1 MNKMQAIGAP
11 FLLEHSSCSNLKTK
25 LFEWTR
31 EDCDTKVY
39 IDAGIAFGMNVDK
52 KPGERKIAWVC
63 ESRAIFHMSAI
74 PRDLWEKHLLDI
86 SNAYDVVYTS
96 ERSIVGKYPNIKFAF
111 AGSNLPW
118 VRDVGVHNKTKNC
131 SLIGSP
137 KKYAFG
143 HALRHH
149 FADKFKD
156 KIDLFGGVAGSKR
169 LGSKPFEGKEE
180 ALNDYRF
187 SLIIE
192 NDKYETY
199 YTEKLTDAFATG
211 TIPVYWGTPDIG
223 NYFNHEGI
231 IELTP
236 DFDIDSL
243 TEELYNSKLDAV
255 SDNFERV
262 QNLLSADDM
271 LYKQINEN

>member
-11 FLLEHSSCSNLKTK
+11 FLLEHSSCSDLKPKFFSWTK
-25 LFEWTR
+25 
-31 EDCDTKVY
+31 EDCKTKVY
-39 IDAGIAFGMNVDK
+39 IDSGIALGINTEK

-63 ESRAIFHMSAI
+63 ESRAIFHLSGI
-74 PRDLWEKHLLDI
+74 PRDLWDKHLMQIAD
-86 SNAYDVVYTS
+86 SYDVLYTS
-96 ERSIVGKYPNIKFAF
+96 ERSLIGKHPNIKFAF

-118 VRDVGVHNKTKNC
+118 VRDVGVHEKTKNC
-131 SLIGSP
+131 SLIASP

-143 HALRHH
+143 HSLRHY

-156 KIDLFGGVAGSKR
+156 KLDLFGGVAGSKR
-169 LGSKPFEGKEE
+169 LGKGAYDGKEE
-180 ALNDYRF
+180 ALKDYRF
-187 SLIIE
+187 SLVIE

-199 YTEKLTDAFATG
+199 YTEKITDCFASG

-236 DFDIDSL
+236 DFNLDTL
-243 TEELYNSKLDAV
+243 TEELYNNKLDAV
-255 SDNFERV
+255 RDNFERV

>member
-1 MNKMQAIGAP
+1 MNKVIRNGKVGVLVSYGYGAGFHTWGAP
-11 FLLEHSSCSNLKTK
+11 AE
-25 LFEWTR
+25 
-31 EDCDTKVY
+31 
-39 IDAGIAFGMNVDK
+39 
-52 KPGERKIAWVC
+52 
-63 ESRAIFHMSAI
+63 AIFSPTLI
-74 PRDLWEKHLLDI
+74 
-86 SNAYDVVYTS
+86 
-96 ERSIVGKYPNIKFAF
+96 
-111 AGSNLPW
+111 NL
-118 VRDVGVHNKTKNC
+118 
-131 SLIGSP
+131 
-137 KKYAFG
+137 
-143 HALRHH
+143 
-149 FADKFKD
+149 
-156 KIDLFGGVAGSKR
+156 
-169 LGSKPFEGKEE
+169 
-180 ALNDYRF
+180 
-187 SLIIE
+187 IE